1 MSRKEP
7 WTHVEVLRLG
17 HRPERDKRITT
28 HVALAARAFGAG
40 SIHVDRKD
48 PSLERTIRSVTER
61 FGGSFSIETGVSRRS
76 VMGRFDGTIVHLTMY
91 GIPVDRAVRE
101 LPEGEKI
108 LVVVGAEK
116 VPADVYDLAHFNVSV
131 ANQPHSEVSALAI
144 FLDRL
149 FGGRELERSFPGGE
163 VRIAPASHG
172 KAVLPAGDG
181 NGSVEIEDP
190 FSMEWPPVPS
200 EKECMTLLHM
210 LGTSTPVMTHVR
222 EVHRMG
228 MDMYS
233 RSMEFGSGRDLDI
246 DAELLSAGLLLHDI
260 GRSRTHSI
268 RHVTIGAELARRLH
282 LDDRIVSIIHNH
294 PGAGILASEAAEL
307 GLPEEDYIPVS
318 LEERI
323 VSHADNLVG
332 ESRRRPLERALERLR
347 SKGALAAVERMKRLH
362 EELEDILGIDIDAL
376 I

>member
-1 MSRKEP
+1 
-7 WTHVEVLRLG
+7 
-17 HRPERDKRITT
+17 
-28 HVALAARAFGAG
+28 
-40 SIHVDRKD
+40 
-48 PSLERTIRSVTER
+48 
-61 FGGSFSIETGVSRRS
+61 
-76 VMGRFDGTIVHLTMY
+76 
-91 GIPVDRAVRE
+91 
-101 LPEGEKI
+101 
-108 LVVVGAEK
+108 
-116 VPADVYDLAHFNVSV
+116 
-131 ANQPHSEVSALAI
+131 
-144 FLDRL
+144 
-149 FGGRELERSFPGGE
+149 
-163 VRIAPASHG
+163 
-172 KAVLPAGDG
+172 
-181 NGSVEIEDP
+181 
-190 FSMEWPPVPS
+190 
-200 EKECMTLLHM
+200 
-210 LGTSTPVMTHVR
+210 
-222 EVHRMG
+222 MG
-228 MDMYS
+228 MDIYS

-268 RHVTIGAELARRLH
+268 RHVTIGAELAGRLH

-376 I
+376 T